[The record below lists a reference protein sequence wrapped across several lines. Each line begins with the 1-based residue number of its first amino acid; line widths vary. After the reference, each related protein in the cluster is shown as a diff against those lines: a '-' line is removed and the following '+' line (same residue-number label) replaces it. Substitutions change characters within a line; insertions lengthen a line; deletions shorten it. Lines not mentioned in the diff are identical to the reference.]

1 MSSLSDLDK
10 SRVRHH
16 LGYNESVPTGDR
28 ALLELR
34 MTRIADSFTVGKIV
48 DKLARCDRSLAE
60 TETDEQSS
68 GIASK
73 RILLGD
79 VNRTD
84 VLYTQERLEKRLRA
98 YKRDCDALARDVGVR
113 NWNDPELDDY
123 RIYSDTITDPQIP
136 APVEITINLTLGTDL
151 YLYFA

>member
-10 SRVRHH
+10 SRVRYH

-28 ALLELR
+28 ALLEHR

-48 DKLARCDRSLAE
+48 DKLLRCDRSLAE

-68 GIASK
+68 GISSK

-84 VLYTQERLEKRLRA
+84 VLYTQEPLEKRIRA
-98 YKRDCDALARDVGVR
+98 YKRDCDALARDLGVV
-113 NWNDPELDDY
+113 NWNDPEMDGY

>member
-1 MSSLSDLDK
+1 MSSLSALDK
-10 SRVRHH
+10 SRTRYH
-16 LGYNESVPTGDR
+16 LAYNESVPTGDR

-34 MTRIADSFTVGKIV
+34 MTKIADSYTVGKLV
-48 DKLARCDRSLAE
+48 DQLARCDRTKAE

-73 RILLGD
+73 RLLLGD

-84 VLYTQERLEKRLRA
+84 VLYETVPLEKRIKAYLRE
-98 YKRDCDALARDVGVR
+98 CNALATELGVR
-113 NWNDPELDDY
+113 NWRDPEMDDY
-123 RIYSDTITDPQIP
+123 RKYSDTITDPVIP
-136 APVEITINLTLGTDL
+136 APVEITINLTLGSDV